1 MRKILITL
9 FLLLSFVGATATP
22 GVIHFIFDNAEVTQS
37 GDDTYY
43 EFDIQAYISNTEK
56 EEDLI
61 LGYGILYVE
70 YDNNIFGDMIAG
82 TQNLVI
88 EKAGILAG
96 DIVPDMLTK
105 FIIHNSNNTFNDVFS
120 ISFEPAVTSSPGYYE
135 PLSTD
140 ENNPS
145 GLFHI
150 KIKAIASGS
159 GEVLFPYTRI
169 NDVHDQFRT
178 YANVQYDGPMDF
190 SLSNEEVY
198 IQGPVSGEPY
208 TSIEL
213 KSLEAA
219 YKGGMVRLKWKT
231 ASETENMG
239 FIIKRAA
246 YSGEMIGI
254 YEELDTYLENDALL
268 GAGTTSN
275 NTTYMWFDKSVRP
288 GSQYAY
294 VLQDV
299 DYEGHIRESEPIIVT
314 IPENTILTTDK
325 FEFAAG
331 YPNPFN
337 PYFVVPFEIFEATA
351 VDIRVYDMQGR
362 LVKVLADR
370 EFAPG
375 TYNLLMDGSGLSS
388 GMYLLRTQVENFV
401 ETQKM
406 MLVK

>member
-1 MRKILITL
+1 MKKILTIWMI
-9 FLLLSFVGATATP
+9 LLSIGLAAVP
-22 GVIHFIFDNAEVTQS
+22 GTVHLIYANGEVITS
-37 GDDTYY
+37 GDDTFF
-43 EFDIQAYISNTEK
+43 EFDVQAYVSGTEN
-56 EEDLI
+56 EDDLY
-61 LGYGILYVE
+61 LGDGMVYVQ
-70 YDNNIFGDMIAG
+70 YDTDVFGTEIAG
-82 TQNLVI
+82 SENLVVQKTGLLNNDFYQI
-88 EKAGILAG
+88 
-96 DIVPDMLTK
+96 T
-105 FIIHNSNNTFNDVFS
+105 NSNNTAPDIFGFS
-120 ISFEPAVTSSPGYYE
+120 FLALLSLDNKNFYEVISD
-135 PLSTD
+135 D

-145 GLFHI
+145 DLFHI
-150 KIKAIASGS
+150 KMKARASGS
-159 GEVLFPYTRI
+159 GILQFPGSVSIEELYWTLG
-169 NDVHDQFRT
+169 DQA
-178 YANVQYDGPMDF
+178 YAGGLDIV
-190 SLSNEEVY
+190 EATETVY
-198 IQGPVSGEPY
+198 IEGPVSGEPY

-213 KSLEAA
+213 KSFEAA
-219 YKGGMVRLKWKT
+219 YKGGMVRMKWKT

-239 FIIKRAA
+239 FIIKRAVC
-246 YSGEMIGI
+246 SDEMTGI
-254 YEELDTYLENDALL
+254 YEEVDSYLENDALL

-288 GSQYAY
+288 GVKYAY

-299 DYEGHIRESEPIIVT
+299 DYEGHIRESDPVIVT
-314 IPENTILTTDK
+314 IPENKVLSTDK

-388 GMYLLRTQVENFV
+388 GMYLLRTRVENFV